1 MSKISYRQFS
11 QLGKNLKVLNWVLS
25 YINHTPVENQSI
37 LSDVDYNYLE
47 HFFRTSQMIDLI
59 KAYEELENRKKQFSQ
74 SFLNIFLKDNIPI
87 EQMGEIERQFYFKW
101 IIDYGQKYVSFQILF
116 PNASSWDFSDEKFA
130 WLYNWY
136 KSWRLKSKEEIDREE
151 RESIHIYFDK
161 LQPPIKIRRCPDEE
175 TAIMSALKNGYGD
188 EFGF

>member
-74 SFLNIFLKDNIPI
+74 MDYWLWSEVCFIPNFI
-87 EQMGEIERQFYFKW
+87 SQCFFMGF
-101 IIDYGQKYVSFQILF
+101 
-116 PNASSWDFSDEKFA
+116 
-130 WLYNWY
+130 
-136 KSWRLKSKEEIDREE
+136 
-151 RESIHIYFDK
+151 
-161 LQPPIKIRRCPDEE
+161 
-175 TAIMSALKNGYGD
+175 
-188 EFGF
+188 FG